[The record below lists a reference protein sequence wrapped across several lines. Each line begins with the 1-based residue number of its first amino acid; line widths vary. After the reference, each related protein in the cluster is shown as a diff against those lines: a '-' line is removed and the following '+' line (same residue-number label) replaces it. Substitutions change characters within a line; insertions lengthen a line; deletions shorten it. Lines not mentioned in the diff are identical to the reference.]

1 MTPHDHSRRDLPA
14 EWLTSLRARM
24 TEITA
29 RRVSD
34 EAVEDLVQ
42 DALEIIVRR
51 SRERDEAAVPDLRW
65 CFQILRNVIGNWYQ
79 KRRAHVPLD
88 PEMESSAPDPL
99 ARLTVAERTRQVREA
114 MVTLR
119 HERENCA
126 RWLWALARGSKP
138 RDLAAAESVDANLF
152 YRRVY
157 KCRRR
162 LQEILVA
169 KGVSA

>member
-1 MTPHDHSRRDLPA
+1 M
-14 EWLTSLRARM
+14 
-24 TEITA
+24 
-29 RRVSD
+29 RRVPD

-42 DALEIIVRR
+42 DALAIIVRR
-51 SRERDEAAVPDLRW
+51 SREGGEAGVPDLRW
-65 CFQILRNVIGNWYQ
+65 CFQVLRNVIGNWYQ

-88 PEMESSAPDPL
+88 ADMESSAPDPL
-99 ARLTVAERTRQVREA
+99 AALTAAERTRQVREA
-114 MVTLR
+114 MITLR
-119 HERENCA
+119 DEREECA

-138 RDLAAAESVDANLF
+138 RDLAAAESVDAKLF

-162 LQEILVA
+162 LQEILGA